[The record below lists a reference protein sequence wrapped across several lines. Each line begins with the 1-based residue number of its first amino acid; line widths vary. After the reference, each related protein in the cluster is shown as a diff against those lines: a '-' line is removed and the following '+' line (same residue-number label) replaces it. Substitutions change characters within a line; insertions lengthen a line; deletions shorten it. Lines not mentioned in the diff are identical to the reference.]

1 MKILLLACLNNIG
14 NALGGA
20 EKTIINLANWL
31 SMNTIH
37 DVKLVSVD
45 GDAKPYNISKNV
57 NYYGFKSVTGNKIK
71 KHFKLYRYTKDAIE
85 EFMPDVVV
93 SFWIQTIFYATLTR
107 KFKKINFIF
116 SERNDPNLEYG
127 KIAKLMRKIALNKV
141 SGVVFQTQMAMDYF
155 DSNIKAKS
163 TIIQNP
169 VYIKYYDYKLN
180 KKMDNRIVSVGRL
193 YNQKNQKI
201 LIEAFD
207 RIKDKYKDIVLEIYG
222 EGILKKEL
230 QEKINQKNLNDR
242 VKLMGAHKDVI
253 DKIYGARLFVL
264 PSLYEGMPNALMEAM
279 CLGIPSISSDCPC
292 GGPRELIKNGV
303 NGYLFKNNSI
313 DSLAETMDNVLSNN
327 DFNLRKNEKEICN
340 TNSQD
345 VIFKEWEKFI
355 NKCSV
360 LKKGKK
366 YEQN

>member
-1 MKILLLACLNNIG
+1 MKILLLACLNNTG

-31 SMNTIH
+31 ARNTNH
-37 DVKLVSVD
+37 EVKLVSVD
-45 GDAKPYNISKNV
+45 GDAKPYNINENV
-57 NYYGFKSVTGNKIK
+57 NYYGFKLVTGNKIK
-71 KHFKLYRYTKDAIE
+71 KHLKLYKYTKKAIKD
-85 EFMPDVVV
+85 FMPNVVV
-93 SFWIQTIFYATLTR
+93 SFWIQTIFYATLTK
-107 KFKKINFIF
+107 KFSNIDFIF

-127 KIAKLMRKIALNKV
+127 KIAKLMRRIALKKV
-141 SGVVFQTQMAMDYF
+141 SGVVFQTKMAMDYF
-155 DSNIKAKS
+155 DNNIKAKS

-180 KKMDNRIVSVGRL
+180 EKMDNRIVSVGRL

-201 LIEAFD
+201 LIEAFN
-207 RIKDKYKDIVLEIYG
+207 RIKDKYKDFTLEIYG
-222 EGILKKEL
+222 EGILREEL
-230 QEKINQKNLNDR
+230 QEQINKNNLNGK

-279 CLGIPSISSDCPC
+279 SLGIPSISSDCPC
-292 GGPRELIKNGV
+292 GGPKELIKNGV
-303 NGYLFKNNSI
+303 NGYLFNNNSI
-313 DSLAETMDNVLSNN
+313 DSLIETMDNALSNN

-345 VIFKEWEKFI
+345 VIFKEWEEFI
-355 NKCSV
+355 NKCNCTKER
-360 LKKGKK
+360 KK
-366 YEQN
+366 